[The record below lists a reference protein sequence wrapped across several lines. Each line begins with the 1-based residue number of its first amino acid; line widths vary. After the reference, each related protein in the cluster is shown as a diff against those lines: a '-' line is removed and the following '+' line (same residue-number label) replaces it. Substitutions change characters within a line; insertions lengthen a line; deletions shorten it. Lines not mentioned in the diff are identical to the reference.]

1 MACHQVSIEIPYT
14 PQRDNGLVHKTE
26 EARLFNSHRRVLFDK
41 HPAQNVRTNSGNG
54 NIYNTDKKSL
64 WTAYE
69 MVTNNLL
76 YLRL

>member
-26 EARLFNSHRRVLFDK
+26 EARLFNSHSIVLFDK

-54 NIYNTDKKSL
+54 HIYNTDKKSL